1 MDLIQSVILGVIQ
14 GLTEFLPISS
24 TAHLRIIPAL
34 LGWPDPG
41 AAFTAIIQLGTVA
54 AVLIYFAKDLGQA
67 FVAWLNS
74 LRGGPYDVNEARLG
88 WAVFVGTIPIVV
100 LGLAFHHTIETKLR
114 SLDVIA
120 GSLIVMGLVMLAA
133 ERWGSRQRKVSE
145 VVVKDGIAVGLWQC
159 LALIPGMSRSGSTI
173 SGALFK
179 GFDHEAAARFSFL
192 LSVPSVFGAG
202 VYEAVK
208 ALREVDPVGGTAP
221 VAWTPT
227 LVATAAAFAV
237 GYASIKFFMRY
248 LQKRGIQAFV
258 WYRVALG
265 LFIFVLIQTGRLA
278 PDQGAPPIRPV
289 SRTSR

>member
-1 MDLIQSVILGVIQ
+1 MDLIQAIVLGIIQ

-24 TAHLRIIPAL
+24 TAHLRIVPAL
-34 LGWPDPG
+34 VGWPDPG

-54 AVLIYFAKDLGQA
+54 AVLIYFAKDLGHA
-67 FVAWLNS
+67 FLAWLNS
-74 LRGGPYDVNEARLG
+74 LRGGPYNVSEARLG

-114 SLDVIA
+114 SLDIIA

-133 ERWGSRQRKVSE
+133 ERFGSKRRQVSE
-145 VVVKDGIAVGLWQC
+145 VVVKDGVAVGLWQC

-173 SGALFK
+173 SGALFN

-202 VYEAVK
+202 VYEAMK
-208 ALREVDPVGGTAP
+208 ALKDSDPTGGAHLAWGPTIAATV
-221 VAWTPT
+221 VA
-227 LVATAAAFAV
+227 FGV
-237 GYASIKFFMRY
+237 GYLSIKFFMHY
-248 LQKRGIQAFV
+248 LQRRGIQAFV

-265 LFIFVLIQTGRLA
+265 VLILVLLQTGRLA
-278 PDQGAPPIRPV
+278 PDQGAPPVRVAAPS
-289 SRTSR
+289 SR